1 MPPRRRA
8 AQLALRALPGFQ
20 GDINSLPDLAT
31 RKMAL
36 DMLVLVRDEK
46 VRGQP
51 LDARIGT
58 GGLSDCYKLYFDPDG
73 SGKPRFRL
81 VYRYTPTEVTAV
93 ALEAVAVG
101 RRVDLDAYQRAITNL
116 GRSAQADPQ

>member
-1 MPPRRRA
+1 V
-8 AQLALRALPGFQ
+8 ALRALPGFQ
-20 GDINSLPDLAT
+20 DDINALPDLAT

-36 DMLVLVRDEK
+36 DMLVLIRNGK

-51 LDARIGT
+51 LDSRVTT
-58 GGLSDCYKLYFDPDG
+58 GDLGDCYKLYFDPDG

-101 RRVDLDAYQRAITNL
+101 RRADLDAYQRAIKNL
-116 GRSAQADPQ
+116 GRGAVPYRPQHDT